1 MILRVEDQRDEA
13 RAGLGDGMIELAG
26 QVVAEGCGA
35 HLGDGEA
42 AGGDDEGLRAD
53 GALIGLDLE
62 TASCRIVSCALLGD
76 GEDVGGKLDAGVGF
90 GALAEEHVEDVV
102 GGSVAE
108 ELAEGFLVI
117 GDTVLFYQGDE
128 VLRVVASEGGLGEVG
143 VGGEEV
149 FRPGVDIGEV
159 ASASS
164 GDEDLFARAVGEIED
179 EDTAVAAAGF
189 DGGHEAGGTGAE
201 YQYINFCHR
210 VIVSDW
216 VARCYNE
223 LLRL

>member
-13 RAGLGDGMIELAG
+13 RASFDDGVVELAG
-26 QVVAEGCGA
+26 ELIAERGGA

-53 GALIGLDLE
+53 LALIGIDLE
-62 TASCRIVSCALLGD
+62 GASCRTVSCALLGD
-76 GEDVGGKLDAGVGF
+76 GEDVGGELNAGVCF
-90 GALAEEHVEDVV
+90 SALAEEHIEDVV
-102 GGSVAE
+102 GGAVAE
-108 ELAEGFLVI
+108 ELAEGFLVV
-117 GDTVLFYQGDE
+117 GDAVFFYQSNE
-128 VLRVVASEGGLGEVG
+128 VLRGVAGERGLGEVG

-149 FRPGVDIGEV
+149 FRSGVEVGEV

-164 GDEDLFARAVGEIED
+164 GDEDLFARAVGEVED

-189 DGGHEAGGTGAE
+189 DGGHEAGRTGAE
-201 YQYINFCHR
+201 YEYINFCHK

-216 VARCYNE
+216 VA
-223 LLRL
+223 